1 MSESSSFIYSSQN
14 VYQLVMRMLYGRHF
28 RARYEALAAE
38 IPAGAHV
45 IDLCAGDCYLY
56 RGFLGK
62 KNVRYL
68 GLELSPQFV
77 RAAEKQGVPVKEFDV
92 WRDEIPS
99 AEIVLMQ
106 ASLYQFLPYAEKVVR
121 RMLKAARGKVLIA
134 EPIRNLSSE
143 TNMLGKISRMMTK
156 PRADEAEYTGH
167 RFDEQSLRKLFESF
181 EGFERAF
188 LIPGGRELVGVFRGE
203 G

>member
-1 MSESSSFIYSSQN
+1 MPEGSSFIYSSQSL
-14 VYQLVMRMLYGRHF
+14 YQLLMRALYGRHF

-38 IPAGAHV
+38 IPEGAQV
-45 IDLCAGDCYLY
+45 VDLCAGDCYLY
-56 RGFLGK
+56 RAFLRRK
-62 KNVRYL
+62 QVNYL

-77 RAAEKQGVPVKEFDV
+77 RSAQRQGVPVREFNV
-92 WRDEIPS
+92 WRDEIPA

-106 ASLYQFLPYAEKVVR
+106 ASLYQFLPRAESVVQ

-143 TNMLGKISRMMTK
+143 TNWLGKASRALTK
-156 PRADEAEYTGH
+156 PHAQEAAYSGQ
-167 RFDEQSLRKLFESF
+167 RFDEHSLQALFNSF
-181 EGFERAF
+181 AEFERAF
-188 LIPGGRELVGVFRGE
+188 LIPGGREMIGVFRGE